1 MTGVPWG
8 KDMILSSCIMYIW
21 AWSSIKICITKAHD
35 PQAGRKS
42 PLHLYIRIPMSGNY
56 MFSYIA
62 NPPPISRKETTLTP
76 PYRA

>member
-1 MTGVPWG
+1 MTGVSWG
-8 KDMILSSCIMYIW
+8 KDMILSSYIMYIW

-56 MFSYIA
+56 TEYVLIYCQSPTYIKKG
-62 NPPPISRKETTLTP
+62 NYPNTP
-76 PYRA
+76 L